1 MSIPLSTTG
10 GASSAA
16 AASTATDA
24 NKATDNV
31 SAGGAAA
38 KARADLNVSI
48 VQASLSVS
56 IKSGNDSLSLV
67 YKTAITNINEALKAD
82 FGDDAIQS
90 AASSGQD
97 QSPEATADRIV
108 SLSTAFYSAYKNQH
122 PGVDEASSRENFV
135 ATIRQGVEQGFKEA
149 KDILQG
155 LKVLQGDVASNIDKT
170 YELVMKGLDAF
181 LGAGGAPAASTTDSA
196 GTASTT
202 VKANVKTAPDATPRD
217 TTTA

>member
-1 MSIPLSTTG
+1 MSIPLSATG
-10 GASSAA
+10 NSTSASAA
-16 AASTATDA
+16 TTATDA
-24 NKATDNV
+24 NKAADNV
-31 SAGGAAA
+31 TVGGAAA
-38 KARADLNVSI
+38 KARASLNTSI
-48 VQASLSVS
+48 VQASLTVS

-67 YKTAITNINEALKAD
+67 YKSAITNINEALKAD
-82 FGDDAIQS
+82 FGDDAIQN
-90 AASSGQD
+90 AAGTD

-122 PGVDEASSRENFV
+122 PGEDDATSRENFV
-135 ATIRQGVEQGFKEA
+135 STIRKGVEQGFKEA

-181 LGAGGAPAASTTDSA
+181 LGAGSNAQTPIAADAA

-202 VKANVKTAPDATPRD
+202 VKATVKTTPDITPRE

>member
-97 QSPEATADRIV
+97 
-108 SLSTAFYSAYKNQH
+108 
-122 PGVDEASSRENFV
+122 
-135 ATIRQGVEQGFKEA
+135 
-149 KDILQG
+149 
-155 LKVLQGDVASNIDKT
+155 
-170 YELVMKGLDAF
+170 
-181 LGAGGAPAASTTDSA
+181 
-196 GTASTT
+196 
-202 VKANVKTAPDATPRD
+202 
-217 TTTA
+217 